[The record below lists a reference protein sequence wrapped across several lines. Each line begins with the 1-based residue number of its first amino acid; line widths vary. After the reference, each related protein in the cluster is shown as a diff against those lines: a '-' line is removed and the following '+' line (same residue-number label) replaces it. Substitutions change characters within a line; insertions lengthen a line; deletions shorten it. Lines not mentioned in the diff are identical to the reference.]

1 MRIPLS
7 LSVVLALLSGTNAC
21 ADPSS
26 MPALN
31 IERSPI
37 SHHRHD
43 PSTGH
48 TYVLKDSSVL
58 VAREG
63 VGGATVTAT
72 LFFSGA
78 IDKDALVN
86 KMLWI
91 LVATDAPA
99 GFRDWAANNLARN
112 RRFEQDS
119 FVMPLKSEKFGTHEF
134 TYTNTGHNQLY
145 ILGYR
150 RLASAP

>member
-7 LSVVLALLSGTNAC
+7 VSVVLVLLTGTNAC

-26 MPALN
+26 TPALN
-31 IERSPI
+31 IERSAI

-43 PSTGH
+43 PSAGH
-48 TYVLKDSSVL
+48 TYVLKDSSVF

-72 LFFSGA
+72 LFFSDA

-91 LVATDAPA
+91 LAATDAPA
-99 GFRDWAANNLARN
+99 EFRDWATKNLARN

-119 FVMPLKSEKFGTHEF
+119 FVMPLRSERFGTHEF

-145 ILGYR
+145 ILSYR
-150 RLASAP
+150 RLASIQ